1 MSSGSKLGSNKAV
14 AFFKK
19 KLRKKFFLIPLEAW
33 LAGRP
38 KPRINKSFF
47 AAFFSKTEALTSFQ
61 HNQIAPLI

>member
-14 AFFKK
+14 AFLKK
-19 KLRKKFFLIPLEAW
+19 SSAKNFFDSSGAW
-33 LAGRP
+33 LVGRP